1 MAQLTDTRPS
11 KGAGRTSVH
20 RHRKGSVNRDSLRLA
35 GLPGDLLLEIA
46 SYLHSRSDILHL
58 GLSCVNTLAMLFR
71 RPDIARHVQKLFI
84 RFDHVRSPGESEVV
98 DGYLISSAV
107 RKAAAKLD
115 ALNTFVWDG
124 NEGPPFDDMW
134 FALRMSCPQLRTIGT
149 TVGSTLPNPNSHL
162 FDFNNLHGF
171 SLILKNG
178 FYINHA
184 ELPSEESLHTVRLC
198 DMLIKRSPDLRE
210 LCIDGTS
217 SVPTDA
223 HALSRG
229 RWPNL
234 RKLIIGDVALDWH
247 IPVSSASKRPFIAF
261 LEAHREL
268 RTLHISR
275 YALNPMHLPT
285 LHHDALPCLE
295 HFTGS
300 LEHLQA
306 ISPSHPSIK
315 SVGFHEPI
323 VIRDL
328 APMVVS
334 SVLQGLPLLR
344 SLKISFI
351 FHSTYESGSLLRSLV
366 SACPYLVELELT
378 CARKPSFQL
387 ESFARSIR
395 HLTRLRSLT
404 LNIIRF
410 PNEDPLSTCAVHI
423 ARAHPRLSTFTITFI
438 PSSLSLPL
446 PPPTPFQPLNAT
458 SSTTP
463 HPPPN
468 HAYIESGTYNLT
480 ADQHGLPAVLSC
492 VERRAM
498 IWHVGLIW
506 GWSWSYSCP
515 RTRRYT
521 VDLHP
526 GHKRRGLGE
535 LLLERSTAGEEA
547 RVLVVLVS
555 LGSLAVWGFLT
566 FGVASTSK

>member
-58 GLSCVNTLAMLFR
+58 GLSCSHLFTNICPSLYAYVHLDTVSQCVNTLAMLFR

-387 ESFARSIR
+387 VSCPSLAPSVDPTCSPQQESFARSIR

-438 PSSLSLPL
+438 PSSLSPASS
-446 PPPTPFQPLNAT
+446 PANSVPAT
-458 SSTTP
+458 QRHLIY
-463 HPPPN
+463 HPPPP
-468 HAYIESGTYNLT
+468 AESRIHRIGYLQL
-480 ADQHGLPAVLSC
+480 D
-492 VERRAM
+492 R
-498 IWHVGLIW
+498 
-506 GWSWSYSCP
+506 
-515 RTRRYT
+515 
-521 VDLHP
+521 
-526 GHKRRGLGE
+526 
-535 LLLERSTAGEEA
+535 
-547 RVLVVLVS
+547 
-555 LGSLAVWGFLT
+555 
-566 FGVASTSK
+566 